1 MTPLLYA
8 SYISAI
14 VLIVAVPAACAV
26 WLRRSYPP
34 ATSWRYLAYGCL
46 VFLAVQAVVRLPLL
60 KALQVGAA
68 SLSWP
73 VVPPL
78 VVLAASAGVFEEIGR
93 YAGYRFLFRKH
104 WNWRA
109 GVMYGLGH
117 GGFESLVVAGQMA
130 VTVYLF
136 AAYSSLDISVVQF
149 SSAQLAEI
157 ARAREWW
164 LPLAGAFERLA
175 MLPIHVALS
184 VMVLQ
189 VFTRGRRWWL
199 GAAIG
204 SHLLVNLSVALT
216 IRCAGFLVG
225 ELLAAAFAGAAL
237 LVIARLREEERRPG
251 ARHEPPPSE
260 SIR

>member
-8 SYISAI
+8 SYVGAI
-14 VLIVAVPAACAV
+14 ILIVAAPPVCAV
-26 WLRRSYPP
+26 WVRRSYPP
-34 ATSWRYLAYGCL
+34 AASWRYLAYGCL

-60 KALQVGAA
+60 KALQVGAT

-73 VVPPL
+73 VVPSL
-78 VVLAASAGVFEEIGR
+78 VLLAASAGIFEEIGR
-93 YAGYRFLFRKH
+93 YAGYRFLFRKD
-104 WNWRA
+104 WNWHA

-117 GGFESLVVAGQMA
+117 GGLESLVVAGRMA

-136 AAYSSLDISVVQF
+136 AAYSSLDTSVVQF
-149 SSAQLAEI
+149 SSEQLAEI

-164 LPLAGAFERLA
+164 LPLAGGFERLA

-199 GAAIG
+199 GVAIG

-237 LVIARLREEERRPG
+237 LVTARLREEERQAG
-251 ARHEPPPSE
+251 ARHELSQCE
-260 SIR
+260 NIR